1 MGTMEKAGIA
11 VIAVLIGIIV
21 VVGIMNKK
29 DADPG
34 DTPKVPRSGT
44 ESQDNKGEVRPSPS
58 PSDIGKGSE
67 TAKPKN
73 PEVVKNEN
81 PQPEGAGTNPDHT
94 DPRGAKKI
102 EFEDGSKEPAVG
114 GTTLTGFPRSYS
126 PKKGDTPVKIAFR
139 EYGTEKMAPVIMAE
153 NKVEA
158 NGLKIGVPITLPMP
172 PADLLSTVVD
182 AQQKNAAKPADAVK
196 KDATASK
203 TPTPKSPVAKTGTK
217 APTKAPAKTTSSS
230 GRPSFLSATYRAN
243 NLGTGKTTKK
253 STKK

>member
-34 DTPKVPRSGT
+34 NTPKGSRPGT
-44 ESQDNKGEVRPSPS
+44 ESQDKSEVRPSPS
-58 PSDIGKGSE
+58 PGVIGKGNDQ
-67 TAKPKN
+67 TTPKN
-73 PEVVKNEN
+73 NEVGKAET
-81 PQPEGAGTNPDHT
+81 PTADGTGTNPDNA

-102 EFEDGSKEPAVG
+102 EFEDGSKETPAPGATVS
-114 GTTLTGFPRSYS
+114 GFPRTYA

-139 EYGTEKMAPVIMAE
+139 EYGTEKMAPIIMAE

-158 NGLKIGVPITLPMP
+158 NGLKIGVPITLPAP
-172 PADLLSTVVD
+172 PADLLATVAE
-182 AQQKNAAKPADAVK
+182 AQAKNTVKPADALK

-203 TPTPKSPVAKTGTK
+203 TPTSKTPVAKSGGK
-217 APTKAPAKTTSSS
+217 APAKAPAKTTSSS

>member
-34 DTPKVPRSGT
+34 ETPKGSRPGN
-44 ESQDNKGEVRPSPS
+44 ESQDKSEVRPAPS
-58 PSDIGKGSE
+58 PGVIGKSGE
-67 TAKPKN
+67 DKAPKVG
-73 PEVVKNEN
+73 EVGKTEN
-81 PQPEGAGTNPDHT
+81 SPAVGNGTSAESI

-102 EFEDGSKEPAVG
+102 EFEDGAKETPAP
-114 GTTLTGFPRSYS
+114 GTTVSGFPRSYA

-139 EYGTEKMAPVIMAE
+139 EYGTEKMAPIILAE

-158 NGLKIGVPITLPMP
+158 TGLKIGVPITLPAP
-172 PADLLSTVVD
+172 PADLLATVAE
-182 AQQKNAAKPADAVK
+182 AQAKNAVKPADAVK
-196 KDATASK
+196 KDGTAAK
-203 TPTPKSPVAKTGTK
+203 TPTAKTPVAKSGS
-217 APTKAPAKTTSSS
+217 KAPAKAPAKTSSS